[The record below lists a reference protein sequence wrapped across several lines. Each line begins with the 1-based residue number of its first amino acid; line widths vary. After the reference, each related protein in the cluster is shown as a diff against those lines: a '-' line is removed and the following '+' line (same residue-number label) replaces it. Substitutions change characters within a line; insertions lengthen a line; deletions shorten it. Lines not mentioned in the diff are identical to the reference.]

1 MHKFFNNI
9 LESLAKNFSQDA
21 SKMLIITS
29 AAGWALSSL
38 AQICGILFNPEIDN
52 KQKMFL
58 IPQEIA
64 DAAANIGTFL
74 LITQMTKKL
83 VSKMFSTGK
92 LAPSS
97 VRKYLNERKDV
108 YSKKV
113 GKLDFKLD
121 DILKKDKEHFPEKSY
136 YACKNLGTTIATIGA
151 GVVSSNIITPIIRN
165 EMAANMQKKYIDEKN
180 ELEKQSIKKNTNFK
194 ANPYSYSGNLRI

>member
-74 LITQMTKKL
+74 LI
-83 VSKMFSTGK
+83 VSI
-92 LAPSS
+92 
-97 VRKYLNERKDV
+97 N
-108 YSKKV
+108 
-113 GKLDFKLD
+113 
-121 DILKKDKEHFPEKSY
+121 
-136 YACKNLGTTIATIGA
+136 
-151 GVVSSNIITPIIRN
+151 
-165 EMAANMQKKYIDEKN
+165 
-180 ELEKQSIKKNTNFK
+180 
-194 ANPYSYSGNLRI
+194 